1 MSIPIKIIATVN
13 SGRFVINQNGR
24 DSYEPRASKIIWLS
38 EPIDLVPNDNKI
50 YEVKYPSGKLFEG
63 IVSEVG
69 EDEIG
74 FYMIL
79 NVIGRNLRNDKTI
92 INKTIPLGQAT
103 LIEVFNPD
111 YITGLNDVS
120 KSIGEQWQFV
130 LNSRIKFEI
139 MDSNIYIFLKGGMLN
154 DIITKVEIID
164 VSKEDYL
171 GLDYFNKIRIRNM
184 FIRKENKEGFV
195 IYLDSRT
202 PERFSVELPNEDIN
216 NDEYSI
222 EKDEN
227 IRKIYC
233 SKIAF
238 SHYNSFLK
246 EMELKNID
254 CMSSDNCKID
264 NLNGKRL
271 REQWIKRFANN
282 IDISKT
288 YIDQHLWH
296 IFSYKRLKCLEKE
309 EANKRFDEI
318 RKKSIYIFFD
328 SSERCYLIE
337 NAEIFNLEEVKTYE
351 NKDIYI
357 TNKDFTWT
365 YVKTH
370 EDGWMGPYFYSKEHN

>member
-1 MSIPIKIIATVN
+1 MMIPIKIIATVN
-13 SGRFVINQNGR
+13 SGRFVINQNER
-24 DSYEPRASKIIWLS
+24 YSYKPRGSKIIWLS
-38 EPIDLVPNDNKI
+38 EPIDLVPDDNKI
-50 YEVKYPSGKLFEG
+50 YEVKYPAGKLFEG

-103 LIEVFNPD
+103 LIEVFNPNN
-111 YITGLNDVS
+111 ITGLNDLS
-120 KSIGEQWQFV
+120 KSIGEQWQFA
-130 LNSRIKFEI
+130 LNSRINFEI
-139 MDSNIYIFLKGGMLN
+139 LDGNIYIFLKGGILN

-195 IYLDSRT
+195 IYLDSRIL
-202 PERFSVELPNEDIN
+202 ERFLVELPNEDFN

-233 SKIAF
+233 NKIVF

-246 EMELKNID
+246 EMEKKNID
-254 CMSSDNCKID
+254 CISSDNCKTN

-271 REQWIKRFANN
+271 REQWINTFADN
-282 IDISKT
+282 IDISKI
-288 YIDQHLWH
+288 YIEQHLWH
-296 IFSYKRLKCLEKE
+296 VFSYKRLKCLEKE
-309 EANKRFDEI
+309 EANKKFDKI
-318 RKKSIYIFFD
+318 RKNSMYIFFD
-328 SSERCYLIE
+328 SSDRCYLIE
-337 NAEIFNLEEVKTYE
+337 NAEFFYVEDFKTYE
-351 NKDIYI
+351 NNDIYI

-370 EDGWMGPYFYSKEHN
+370 EDGWMGPYFYSNELN

>member
-13 SGRFVINQNGR
+13 SGRFLINQNGR

-38 EPIDLVPNDNKI
+38 EPIDLVPDDNKI

-79 NVIGRNLRNDKTI
+79 NVMGRNLRNDKAI

-111 YITGLNDVS
+111 NITGFEELY
-120 KSIGEQWQFV
+120 KSMGEEWWFV
-130 LNSRIKFEI
+130 LNSIMSFEI
-139 MDSNIYIFLKGGMLN
+139 ADGNIYVLLKGGILN
-154 DIITKVEIID
+154 DIIIKLELIE
-164 VSKEDYL
+164 VSKEDYFDM
-171 GLDYFNKIRIRNM
+171 DYFKNNTIRNIL
-184 FIRKENKEGFV
+184 IRKNNKEGFI
-195 IYLDSRT
+195 IYLDIRI
-202 PERFSVELPNEDIN
+202 PEPFSLEVSKEDPDN
-216 NDEYSI
+216 TEYSI

-227 IRKIYC
+227 IITIGC
-233 SKIAF
+233 NKIAF

-246 EMELKNID
+246 EMEQKNID
-254 CMSSDNCKID
+254 CISSDNCKTN

-271 REQWIKRFANN
+271 KEQWINTFVDN
-282 IDISKT
+282 IDISK
-288 YIDQHLWH
+288 IDIDLHLWH
-296 IFSYKRLKCLEKE
+296 IFSYKRLKCFEKE
-309 EANKRFDEI
+309 EANEIFNEI
-318 RKKSIYIFFD
+318 RKNSIYIFFD
-328 SSERCYLIE
+328 SSDRCYLIE

-370 EDGWMGPYFYSKEHN
+370 EDGWMGPYFYSKEPN

>member
-38 EPIDLVPNDNKI
+38 EPINLVPNDNKI

-74 FYMIL
+74 FYIIL

-111 YITGLNDVS
+111 YITGLNDLS

-130 LNSRIKFEI
+130 LNSRINFEI
-139 MDSNIYIFLKGGMLN
+139 MDGNIYIFLKGGMLN

-195 IYLDSRT
+195 VYLDSRT

-233 SKIAF
+233 SKIVF

-246 EMELKNID
+246 EMELMNID
-254 CMSSDNCKID
+254 CISSDNCKIN

-271 REQWIKRFANN
+271 REQWINTFANN
-282 IDISKT
+282 IDISKI
-288 YIDQHLWH
+288 YIEQHLWH
-296 IFSYKRLKCLEKE
+296 IFSYKRLKCLEKD
-309 EANKRFDEI
+309 EANKRFNEI
-318 RKKSIYIFFD
+318 RKNSIYIFFD
-328 SSERCYLIE
+328 SPDRCYLIE
-337 NAEIFNLEEVKTYE
+337 NAEIFNLEDVKTYE
-351 NKDIYI
+351 NNDIYI

-370 EDGWMGPYFYSKEHN
+370 EDGWMGPYFYSN